1 MSEISFR
8 VDGNTDIGAGHLQR
22 CLNLAK
28 EFRNHNIESN
38 FIIRPH
44 KDTLFNLISE
54 NSFDVSVMNSP
65 RYSISKAKNLRD
77 YKKWMGIDQN
87 SDALETIEL
96 SDSKIIVVDHY
107 GIDEEWCS
115 LVQKQCHCL
124 VVFDDMAH
132 LERYDADIIINQTPS
147 FNKSKYANKTNA
159 ALLLGSDYTS
169 ISKEW
174 KELSKKF
181 SLKENVKS
189 VLFAP
194 GGTDPFKTTEKILD
208 VFQDKFPNL
217 EVNICFRPTK
227 ERKHS
232 LIKSFSKNPNFN
244 FHFNKKSIADIASNC
259 DIALG
264 SAGSGTWERA
274 LLGMPQIVFST
285 SYDQNEIINHI
296 SKNGLAYIIDLNLK
310 DYKINL
316 INALKNL
323 IEDFSARKTL
333 SEAGNNIF
341 DGNGTQRIYKEI
353 ISLHK

>member
-159 ALLLGSDYTS
+159 TLLLGSDYTS

-174 KELSKKF
+174 KELSK
-181 SLKENVKS
+181 
-189 VLFAP
+189 
-194 GGTDPFKTTEKILD
+194 
-208 VFQDKFPNL
+208 
-217 EVNICFRPTK
+217 
-227 ERKHS
+227 RK
-232 LIKSFSKNPNFN
+232 
-244 FHFNKKSIADIASNC
+244 
-259 DIALG
+259 
-264 SAGSGTWERA
+264 
-274 LLGMPQIVFST
+274 
-285 SYDQNEIINHI
+285 
-296 SKNGLAYIIDLNLK
+296 
-310 DYKINL
+310 
-316 INALKNL
+316 
-323 IEDFSARKTL
+323 
-333 SEAGNNIF
+333 
-341 DGNGTQRIYKEI
+341 
-353 ISLHK
+353 